1 MRACIPVFFLPIA
14 VTHFSDTEKLGVLS
28 LLLLPWLLSLRPYC
42 PIHLKER
49 RRRDRMGVL

>member
-42 PIHLKER
+42 PSHLKER